1 MSEKLQKIEIV
12 SVDLMQYRSWLYQM
26 VVRTTNRDNAY
37 EHDRVQRHEEE
48 RDIANSSFFDS
59 FSPYSVITNKL
70 TSVQIIDASKQLKQ
84 FFDDRNKVIERINGN
99 VDDMRETVKL
109 SLEAIFNTEVE
120 VK

>member
-12 SVDLMQYRSWLYQM
+12 SVDLIQYKSLLYQIL
-26 VVRTTNRDNAY
+26 VHTTARDNAY
-37 EHDRVQRHEEE
+37 EYDRVQRCEEE

-70 TSVQIIDASKQLKQ
+70 TSVQIIEASKQLKQ
-84 FFDDRNKVIERINGN
+84 FFDARNEAIERINGSA
-99 VDDMRETVKL
+99 DDMRETVKS
-109 SLEAIFNTEVE
+109 SLKAIFEMEVI

>member
-1 MSEKLQKIEIV
+1 MFEKLQKIEIV
-12 SVDLMQYRSWLYQM
+12 SVDLMQYRSLLYQIL
-26 VVRTTNRDNAY
+26 VHTTARDNAY
-37 EHDRVQRHEEE
+37 EYGRVQRHEEE
-48 RDIANSSFFDS
+48 RDIANSSFFDF

-99 VDDMRETVKL
+99 ADDMREIVKS
-109 SLEAIFNTEVE
+109 SLEAIFETEVI